1 MFKFT
6 VALFALVAFAA
17 AKPGLVT
24 PLAYTAEVVAA
35 PAVATATSS
44 QFFTRNHNGVAA
56 PVLASSAR
64 FIDSNGFAADVVAPV
79 SPVATYAQTSYASE
93 QIHSAAAP
101 LAFSAPLTYTSTVLV

>member
-35 PAVATATSS
+35 PAVATATAVNSS
-44 QFFTRNHNGVAA
+44 PETIMASQLQF
-56 PVLASSAR
+56 
-64 FIDSNGFAADVVAPV
+64 
-79 SPVATYAQTSYASE
+79 
-93 QIHSAAAP
+93 
-101 LAFSAPLTYTSTVLV
+101 